1 MKIKKLAANTGFTIV
16 ELMIALTVLSTILLM
31 GTVILIQIG
40 ALYAKG
46 VNGASLQNAT
56 RNVLSDV
63 SSSLQ
68 FSGDDLSVAADLPT
82 GNGTLVKAF
91 CIGSTR
97 YSYVLNRELGT
108 SDTTG
113 TPAPHVLWRDTLPSA
128 GTCTALDI
136 SNDSVN
142 MATQGY
148 EMVPE
153 HIRLTKLAITQS
165 PTNSDVYQIDV
176 NMAYGDSDLFTDP
189 SSTICKGGPGTQF
202 CGTSQL
208 SNSVNRRIK

>member
-16 ELMIALTVLSTILLM
+16 ELMIALMVLSTILLM

-40 ALYAKG
+40 ALYTKG

-56 RNVLSDV
+56 RNALVDV

-68 FSGDDLSVAADLPT
+68 FSGDDLSMAPDLHVA
-82 GNGTLVKAF
+82 GTLINAF

-108 SDTTG
+108 TDTTG
-113 TPAPHVLWRDTLPSA
+113 TPAPHVLWRDTLPNV

-148 EMVPE
+148 EMIPE

-165 PTNSDVYQIDV
+165 PTDSDVYQIDV
-176 NMAYGDSDLFTDP
+176 NMAYGDSDLFTDA
-189 SSTICKGGPGTQF
+189 SSTTCKGGPGTQF